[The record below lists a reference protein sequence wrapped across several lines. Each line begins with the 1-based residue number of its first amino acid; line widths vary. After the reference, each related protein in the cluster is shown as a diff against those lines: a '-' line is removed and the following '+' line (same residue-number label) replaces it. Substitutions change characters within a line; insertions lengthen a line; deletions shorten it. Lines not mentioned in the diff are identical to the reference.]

1 MKNFLGD
8 ESLVGEQ
15 PDPDIDEAQ
24 KLAGTQEE
32 DQDDDPNTS
41 EAEKARNWKLSG
53 LSPEDFEESPLDID
67 L

>member
-32 DQDDDPNTS
+32 DQDDDPTLPRRKRPGTGS
-41 EAEKARNWKLSG
+41 
-53 LSPEDFEESPLDID
+53 
-67 L
+67 